1 MRTFNRRTAMA
12 LAVMAIGLTVA
23 ACGAS
28 GTPTTSQ
35 GASSS
40 SAAASSSAESSTAES
55 SAAEATGLCAMVP
68 MDQVVLALGMQ
79 TDGGVDDESIL
90 TGGLTCRFTGD
101 AEHVLD
107 VELAELSHDQWL
119 EAIETV
125 GLTDEMVEGVGEE
138 AYRAAGTALGG
149 PGARFTAW
157 ADGIDVGVTV
167 YSDVDQE
174 ASFAAARAIA
184 EDLLAQTAN

>member
-1 MRTFNRRTAMA
+1 MRTFNRRSTAA
-12 LAVMAIGLTVA
+12 LAVVAIGLTVA
-23 ACGAS
+23 ACGVS

-35 GASSS
+35 GAAASVAASPSVGS
-40 SAAASSSAESSTAES
+40 SAAASSEGDP
-55 SAAEATGLCAMVP
+55 TGLCAMVP
-68 MDQVVLALGMQ
+68 IDQVALALGMQ

-101 AEHVLD
+101 ADHLLD
-107 VELAELSHDQWL
+107 VELSELAHDQWVDV
-119 EAIETV
+119 IETV
-125 GLTDEMVEGVGEE
+125 GLNDEAVEGVGEE

-167 YSDVDQE
+167 YSDVDQ
-174 ASFAAARAIA
+174 AVSFAAAQAIV
-184 EDLLAQTAN
+184 EDLLAQTGN